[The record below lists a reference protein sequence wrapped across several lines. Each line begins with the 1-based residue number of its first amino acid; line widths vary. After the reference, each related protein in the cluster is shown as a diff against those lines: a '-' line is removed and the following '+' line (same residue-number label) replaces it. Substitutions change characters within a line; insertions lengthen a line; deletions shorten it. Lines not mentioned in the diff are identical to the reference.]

1 MTKLFALVDCNNFY
15 ASCERVFNPA
25 LRNKPIVVLSNNDG
39 CVIARSNEAKA
50 IGIGMGEPHFK
61 CQNLLIQHKV
71 QVYSANF
78 VLYGDI
84 SARVMNTL
92 ARFAPE
98 LEIYSIDEA
107 FLSLDGLSQDPYTYV
122 NDMRE
127 RVKRDT
133 GMPVSIGVAPTKTLA
148 KIANRIAKKHSTEGV
163 FCLIEQGDIDH
174 WLGKIEVRDI
184 WGIGGEKAEFLKR
197 YGIENALQLK
207 NCTDNWIK
215 KYLTIVT
222 LKTVWELRGISC
234 FSLDEV
240 LPDKKAIGTS
250 RTFGY
255 EVSTLDELSEAIA
268 AYIAQASEKLRRQG
282 SVCGY
287 VQVFVETDRF
297 KEGKFYSNSV
307 GIDITPPTAY
317 TPDLIKAAKELI
329 KRIYRQGFR
338 YKKAGVLLTNLKSES
353 RSQGFL
359 FDETYKDTRKNR
371 LMNVVDSLNRS
382 NNSGKVFMAAEG
394 IKQPWFMKQSH
405 KSMRY
410 TTRWD
415 ELLEIKI

>member
-1 MTKLFALVDCNNFY
+1 MAKLFALCDCNNFY

-25 LRNKPIVVLSNNDG
+25 LRGVPVVVLSNNDG

-50 IGIGMGEPHFK
+50 LGVGMGEPYFK
-61 CQNLLIQHKV
+61 GRELMERHKV

-92 ARFAPE
+92 ARFTPD

-107 FLSLDGLSQDPYTYV
+107 FLALDGLSQDTPAYV
-122 NDMRE
+122 KDIRDA
-127 RVKRDT
+127 VKKEV

-148 KIANRIAKKHSTEGV
+148 KVANKIAKKHSADGV
-163 FCLIEQGDIDH
+163 FCLLEQTDIDR
-174 WLGKIEVRDI
+174 WLKTIEVRDI

-197 YGIENALQLK
+197 HGIENALQLK
-207 NCTDNWIK
+207 NSTDEWIK
-215 KYLTIVT
+215 KHLTVVT
-222 LKTVWELRGISC
+222 LKTVWELRGIPC
-234 FSLDEV
+234 LPLEEI

-250 RTFGY
+250 RTFGH
-255 EVSTLDELSEAIA
+255 EVSGLDELTEAMA
-268 AYIAQASEKLRRQG
+268 AYTAKAAEKLRRQR

-297 KEGKFYSNSV
+297 KEGRFYTNSA
-307 GIDITPPTAY
+307 GIDVTPPTAY
-317 TPDLIKAAKELI
+317 TPDLIKTAVQLVG
-329 KRIYRQGFR
+329 RVYRSALR
-338 YKKAGVLLTNLKSES
+338 YKKAGVVLTNLSPEA
-353 RSQGFL
+353 REQGFL
-359 FDETYKDTRKNR
+359 FDATYMDTAKQR
-371 LMNVVDSLNRS
+371 LMRAVDGFNRS
-382 NNSGKVFMAAEG
+382 ANSGKIFSAAEG
-394 IKQPWFMKQSH
+394 IKQPWYMKQAH
-405 KSMRY
+405 KSRRF